1 MIGCDLVIPNK
12 MFTSEICFAN
22 IPESVLFTV
31 GQNASDNID
40 VIRNAFPN
48 DLWFHAN
55 EVSSCHVVARIRT
68 GLTKKQIHTI
78 VKYGCALCKNHTLK
92 LKKQV
97 HVEFVYTEVKNIE
110 IPDNG
115 PVGTVYT
122 KKQKYITI

>member
-1 MIGCDLVIPNK
+1 MVDLVIQNR

-31 GQNASDNID
+31 GQNAADNID

-97 HVEFVYTEVKNIE
+97 HVEFVYTEVKNID
-110 IPDNG
+110 IPDNE
-115 PVGTVYT
+115 PVGTVHT